1 MKSRVSKR
9 TCPRRIIA
17 VALFT
22 ASALT
27 LLSNHAF
34 GEGGKIAFTSNR
46 DGRKIAYSTSPKPGL
61 WFSPFNIYLMNADGT
76 NPTMLTEERRWAYEY
91 SPCWSNDGSSIVYD
105 RQEPDGTS
113 DIYVINADGSGT
125 ANLTRTPRV
134 GDYSASWSRSGLSVP
149 RAERLETSWGEL
161 KRKQ

>member
-27 LLSNHAF
+27 LLSNHAS
-34 GEGGKIAFTSNR
+34 GEGAKIAFTSNR
-46 DGRKIAYSTSPKPGL
+46 DGRMIVYSTSPKPGL
-61 WFSPFNIYLMNADGT
+61 WFAPFNIYLMNADGT
-76 NPTMLTEERRWAYEY
+76 HPAMLTEERRWAYEY
-91 SPCWSNDGSSIVYD
+91 TPNWSNDGTRIVYD

-113 DIYVINADGSGT
+113 DIYVTNADGSGT

-134 GDYSASWSRSGLSVP
+134 GDYSASWNRSELSVP
-149 RAERLETSWGEL
+149 RAERLATSWGEL